1 MPVTVQ
7 TYNSI
12 NHAPALELFGKVR
25 SYTNIYYTAHYGPH
39 SGSLLGSSYTPEMTD
54 SFQPSRSMGRPEV
67 LEKHWSSRMFSLFSS
82 ASFLG
87 QSDPPPPAQPLP
99 REDACWFS
107 ELQERERRPSEHH
120 SLGGEPCS
128 HPSCTL
134 RVEERGGVEL
144 LVRKLLIADQSSH
157 ALIKTLTHLSCL
169 FLEAKALCS
178 SSIMQLGGMGGCI
191 ILPRCGD
198 PEELSRGPRSGSV
211 IEDKHSVALCGGSLG
226 R

>member
-1 MPVTVQ
+1 MSVQ
-7 TYNSI
+7 THGAVNPLQTQLPWE
-12 NHAPALELFGKVR
+12 ATLRTFV
-25 SYTNIYYTAHYGPH
+25 
-39 SGSLLGSSYTPEMTD
+39 PEMTD

-67 LEKHWSSRMFSLFSS
+67 LEKHWSSRTFSLFSS

-87 QSDPPPPAQPLP
+87 QSDPPPPAQPP
-99 REDACWFS
+99 PMEDVCWFS

-134 RVEERGGVEL
+134 GGEERVKAVCEQGP
-144 LVRKLLIADQSSH
+144 ISYQSVCP
-157 ALIKTLTHLSCL
+157 KTLFHLSCL

-178 SSIMQLGGMGGCI
+178 SSIMQLGGIGGCI

-198 PEELSRGPRSGSV
+198 PEELSRGPRSGRV
-211 IEDKHSVALCGGSLG
+211 IEDKHSGALGGSLG